1 MIIFHYDATDLC
13 SDVFE
18 EFFNVLSNERIIHDH
33 FMVLLQDLLKII
45 DVVCLEKIIVE
56 IEPCWEMLPY
66 NKLWLEL
73 KPKPDQSGVFLS
85 SHKLPICSA
94 QKDTFCLQSSW
105 YGHS

>member
-56 IEPCWEMLPY
+56 IEPC
-66 NKLWLEL
+66 
-73 KPKPDQSGVFLS
+73 
-85 SHKLPICSA
+85 
-94 QKDTFCLQSSW
+94 
-105 YGHS
+105 